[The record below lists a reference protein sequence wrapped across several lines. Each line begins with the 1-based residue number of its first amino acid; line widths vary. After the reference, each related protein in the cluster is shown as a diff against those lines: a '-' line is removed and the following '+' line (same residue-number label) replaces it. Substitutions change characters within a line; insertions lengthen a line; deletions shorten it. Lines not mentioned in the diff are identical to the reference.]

1 MLHSLDFALVGV
13 VAEKRWGTSFG
24 QQFIKALG
32 FLGIIENI
40 SAVYQFKPD
49 NVRLKVK
56 GELGMTHMAF
66 CILIQLKDAED
77 WGQDFGR
84 QVLKMA
90 EELSQEQGAKGVEV
104 QILDFRSQFTM
115 CRSVILPYPHWVERK
130 EFLYP
135 SLEVLPK
142 DYVHPVLNRP
152 LRELMTE
159 DTFWENSAFLKTGH
173 SLLSVDVELD

>member
-1 MLHSLDFALVGV
+1 MLQSLDFALIGV
-13 VAEKRWGTSFG
+13 VSEKRWGTSFG
-24 QQFIKALG
+24 QQFIKTLG

-40 SAVYQFKPD
+40 SAVYQFKPKG
-49 NVRLKVK
+49 VRLGIP
-56 GELGMTHMAF
+56 GELGMTHMTF

-84 QVLKMA
+84 QVNTIAK
-90 EELSQEQGAKGVEV
+90 ELSEDLGAKGVEV

-115 CRSVILPYPHWVERK
+115 CKTVILPYPHWLDRE

-142 DYVHPVLNRP
+142 DYIHPVLNRP
-152 LRELMTE
+152 LLDFVTDESQWE
-159 DTFWENSAFLKTGH
+159 DSAFLKTGH
-173 SLLSVDVELD
+173 SLLAVDVELD